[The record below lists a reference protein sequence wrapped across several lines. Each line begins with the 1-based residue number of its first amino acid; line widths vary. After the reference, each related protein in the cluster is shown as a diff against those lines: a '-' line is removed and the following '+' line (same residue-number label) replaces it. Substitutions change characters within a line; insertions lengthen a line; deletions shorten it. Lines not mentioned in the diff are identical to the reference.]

1 MKLYYLYDPAV
12 RDTYNERGYDYS
24 PAYLPAICA
33 FLGASA
39 SPITS
44 KELSRLLPDDVLL
57 IGAQQ
62 IEALPDCRCI
72 LMGTCVG
79 KDAPVAVREERI
91 FAHYFTENGKELP
104 LFVPLSS
111 PILIGRTVAYAIADG
126 EKHPALV
133 SDGQNWEFCF
143 DLCASVWFSGDGYV
157 PSKPSSYFSIGRTPD
172 LRPLK
177 SMLSPDAFNDFLL
190 GELEDILRKMGI
202 PMLYRLTPV
211 NGGIPDAMIHVSG
224 DDDCTSGEINR
235 EAMERMTRFG
245 IPYHINAMPTKEK
258 GFVCNR
264 AMLETWEAAG
274 NEIAL
279 HLDLTD
285 SNPYTEAEHIRQVEL
300 FEKQFGKHP
309 ETNVNHYLVQGGTS
323 AERLRWLEIC
333 GLLADNSKL
342 GIFNPENINAF
353 DLCGF
358 GFGTA
363 FPRYTCDDALHKNR
377 MISTAEIPLTYY
389 EPRLYEEDSDSTKIR
404 SYIDEACRHGRIIQF
419 FLHPHYLS
427 SYYGKKIAATERVL
441 KTILEHT
448 AGKPILFTTT
458 NKIARFWKARSN
470 SRIEQSENELRIS
483 AKTDLILTLP
493 PTLAK
498 KALTLDGNPI
508 KTHEKTVS
516 GRQLTLVCIP
526 CGDHIIATQ

>member
-12 RDTYNERGYDYS
+12 RNAYNERGYDYS

-33 FLGASA
+33 YLGVTA
-39 SPITS
+39 SPIS
-44 KELSRLLPDDVLL
+44 SELLSTLSPDDVLL
-57 IGAQQ
+57 IGAQRVDV
-62 IEALPDCRCI
+62 LPNCRCI

-79 KDAPVAVREERI
+79 KDAPVSVREERV
-91 FAHYFTENGKELP
+91 FAHYFTENCKELP

-111 PILIGRTVAYAIADG
+111 PVLSGKTIAYATANG

-133 SDGQNWEFCF
+133 SDGQTWEFCF
-143 DLCASVWFSGDGYV
+143 DLCASVWFSGDGYL

-177 SMLSPDAFNDFLL
+177 SEPSPDAFNDFLL
-190 GELEDILRKMGI
+190 AELEDILRGMGI
-202 PMLYRLTPV
+202 PMLYRLAPL
-211 NGGIPDAMIHVSG
+211 NGSIPDAMIHVSG
-224 DDDCTSGEINR
+224 DDDCTSGEINQ

-258 GFVCNR
+258 GFICDR
-264 AMLETWEAAG
+264 TMLEKWEEAG

-285 SNPYTEAEHIRQVEL
+285 PNAYTEAEHMRQVGL

-309 ETNVNHYLVQGGTS
+309 ETNVNHCLVQGGTS
-323 AERLRWLEIC
+323 AERLRWLEAC

-358 GFGTA
+358 GFGSA

-377 MISTAEIPLTYY
+377 MIGTAEIPLTYY
-389 EPRLYEEDSDSTKIR
+389 EPRLYEEDSDSSKIR
-404 SYIDEACRHGRIIQF
+404 SYLDEACRHGRIVQF

-427 SYYGKKIAATERVL
+427 SHYGKKIAATERVL

-448 AGKPILFTTT
+448 AGKAISFTTT
-458 NKIARFWKARSN
+458 NKIARFWNARSN
-470 SRIEQSENELRIS
+470 SRIEQNGTELCIS

-493 PTLAK
+493 LPFAK

-508 KTHEKTVS
+508 TSHEKTVS

-526 CGDHIIATQ
+526 RGNHVIATK